1 MSTSQIEKL
10 KDEVVIPEGVTVT
23 KTKDMLSFVGP
34 LGKTYKSF
42 RSIPVDIEIIENK
55 IALKAQGERKRDY
68 AILHTARS
76 IIRNI
81 CEGLIEGYTI
91 KMKVV
96 FAHFPI
102 TVKVEG
108 KKILIENFQ
117 GERAPRETKI
127 VGNTKVVPKGEDV
140 ILTGE
145 VWTDITQTAAN
156 VELKTKVKNKDHR
169 VFLDGIYV
177 FEKKKGVRVLA
188 KFDVEST
195 KTVERTQSVGQAFC
209 PQRPRR

>member
-1 MSTSQIEKL
+1 MSTSQLEKMQ
-10 KDEVVIPEGVTVT
+10 DQVDIPEGVTVT
-23 KTKDMLSFVGP
+23 QNKNMLLFEGP
-34 LGKTYKSF
+34 LGKTYKNF
-42 RSIPVDIEIIENK
+42 RNIPVKIEIADGKVN
-55 IALKAQGERKRDY
+55 LKTIGERKRDY

-81 CEGLIEGYTI
+81 CEGLVEGYTI

-117 GERAPRETKI
+117 GERAPRSTHI
-127 VGNTKVVPKGEDV
+127 MGNTKVIPKGEDV

-156 VELKTKVKNKDHR
+156 IELKTKVKNKDHR

-177 FEKKKGVRVLA
+177 YEKKKGIE
-188 KFDVEST
+188 K
-195 KTVERTQSVGQAFC
+195 
-209 PQRPRR
+209 

>member
-1 MSTSQIEKL
+1 MSTSQLEKFQ
-10 KDEVVIPEGVTVT
+10 DQVDIPEGVKITQ
-23 KTKDMLSFVGP
+23 KKHMLTFVGP
-34 LGKTYKSF
+34 LGKTHKSF
-42 RSIPVDIEIIENK
+42 RSIPVTIELTDDK
-55 IALKAQGERKRDY
+55 VLLKAIGSRKRDY

-81 CEGLIEGYTI
+81 CEGLVIGYTI

-108 KKILIENFQ
+108 KEILIENFQ
-117 GERAPRETKI
+117 GERAPRKTYI

-156 VELKTKVKNKDHR
+156 IELKTKVKNKDHR
-169 VFLDGIYV
+169 VFLDGVYIY
-177 FEKKKGVRVLA
+177 ESKKGLD
-188 KFDVEST
+188 K
-195 KTVERTQSVGQAFC
+195 
-209 PQRPRR
+209 

>member
-1 MSTSQIEKL
+1 MSTNQLEKFQ
-10 KDEVVIPEGVTVT
+10 DEVVIPDGVTVT
-23 KTKDMLSFVGP
+23 QKKHMLSFVGP

-42 RSIPVDIEIIENK
+42 RKIPVNLEISENK
-55 IALKAQGERKRDY
+55 ILLTTINYKKRDY
-68 AILHTARS
+68 AILHAARS
-76 IIRNI
+76 VIRNI

-102 TVKVEG
+102 TVKVQG
-108 KKILIENFQ
+108 KDIIIENFQ
-117 GERAPRETKI
+117 GERAPRKTVI

-156 VELKTKVKNKDHR
+156 IELKTKVKNKDHR
-169 VFLDGIYV
+169 VFLDGIYA
-177 FEKKKGVRVLA
+177 FEKKKGIE
-188 KFDVEST
+188 K
-195 KTVERTQSVGQAFC
+195 
-209 PQRPRR
+209 

>member
-1 MSTSQIEKL
+1 MSTEQIDKFQ
-10 KDEVVIPEGVTVT
+10 DEVDIPEGITVT
-23 KTKDMLSFVGP
+23 LNKHMLGFVGP

-42 RSIPVDIEIIENK
+42 RSIPVNIKIVENK
-55 IALKAQGERKRDY
+55 VKLKTIYSKKRDY

-81 CEGLIEGYTI
+81 CEGLIVGYTI

-96 FAHFPI
+96 YAHFPI

-108 KKILIENFQ
+108 RKILIENFQ
-117 GERAPRETKI
+117 GERAPRITHI
-127 VGNTKVVPKGEDV
+127 VGNTKVIPKGEDV

-156 VELKTKVKNKDHR
+156 IELKTKVKNKDHR
-169 VFLDGIYV
+169 VFLDGIYA
-177 FEKKKGVRVLA
+177 FEKTKGLE
-188 KFDVEST
+188 K
-195 KTVERTQSVGQAFC
+195 
-209 PQRPRR
+209 

>member
-1 MSTSQIEKL
+1 MSTNQLEKFQ
-10 KDEVVIPEGVTVT
+10 DEVAIPEGVTIT
-23 KTKDMLSFVGP
+23 LNKHMLMFVGP
-34 LGKTYKSF
+34 LGKTHKSF
-42 RSIPVDIEIIENK
+42 RNIPVNIEIVEGK
-55 IALKAQGERKRDY
+55 VLLKAIGDRKKDY

-81 CEGLIEGYTI
+81 CEGLIDGYTI

-96 FAHFPI
+96 YAHFPI

-117 GERAPRETKI
+117 GERALRVTHI

-156 VELKTKVKNKDHR
+156 IELKTKVKNKDHR
-169 VFLDGIYV
+169 VFLDGVYT
-177 FEKKKGVRVLA
+177 FDKKKGLE
-188 KFDVEST
+188 K
-195 KTVERTQSVGQAFC
+195 
-209 PQRPRR
+209 

>member
-1 MSTSQIEKL
+1 MSTKQIEEF

-23 KTKDMLSFVGP
+23 LNKHMLHFVGP
-34 LGKTYKSF
+34 LGKTHKSF
-42 RSIPVDIEIIENK
+42 RSIPVSIEITEGK
-55 IALKAQGERKRDY
+55 ILLTAINSKKRDY

-81 CEGLIEGYTI
+81 CEGLITGYTI
-91 KMKVV
+91 KMKIV
-96 FAHFPI
+96 FSHFPI

-117 GERAPRETKI
+117 GERAPRSTNI
-127 VGNTKVVPKGEDV
+127 VGNTKVIPKGEDV

-156 VELKTKVKNKDHR
+156 IELTSKVKNKDHR

-177 FEKKKGVRVLA
+177 FEKKKGLD
-188 KFDVEST
+188 K
-195 KTVERTQSVGQAFC
+195 
-209 PQRPRR
+209 

>member
-1 MSTSQIEKL
+1 MSTSQLEKL
-10 KDEVVIPEGVTVT
+10 KDEVIVPEGVTVT
-23 KTKDMLSFVGP
+23 KTKHMLSFVGP
-34 LGKTYKSF
+34 LGKTFKSF
-42 RSIPVDIEIIENK
+42 RNIPVDIEIVENK
-55 IALKAQGERKRDY
+55 VTLKAQGERKRDY

-81 CEGLIEGYTI
+81 CEGLVEGYTI

-156 VELKTKVKNKDHR
+156 IELKTKVKNKDHR

-177 FEKKKGVRVLA
+177 FEKKKGLE
-188 KFDVEST
+188 K
-195 KTVERTQSVGQAFC
+195 
-209 PQRPRR
+209 

>member
-1 MSTSQIEKL
+1 MSTEQLEKFE
-10 KDEVVIPEGVTVT
+10 DTVEIPEGVTIT
-23 KTKDMLSFVGP
+23 QKKHMLQFQGP

-42 RSIPVDIEIIENK
+42 RSIPVDLEIKDNK
-55 IALKAQGERKRDY
+55 VHLKAQGKRKRDY
-68 AILHTARS
+68 SILHTARS

-81 CEGLIEGYTI
+81 CEGLVNGYTI

-108 KKILIENFQ
+108 KTVKIENFQ
-117 GERAPRETKI
+117 GERAPRTTTI
-127 VGNTKVVPKGEDV
+127 VGNTKVIPKGEDV

-156 VELKTKVKNKDHR
+156 IELHTKVKNKDHR
-169 VFLDGIYV
+169 VFLDGIYIT
-177 FEKKKGVRVLA
+177 EQKKGIE
-188 KFDVEST
+188 K
-195 KTVERTQSVGQAFC
+195 
-209 PQRPRR
+209 

>member
-1 MSTSQIEKL
+1 MSTEQIQKFE
-10 KDEVVIPEGVTVT
+10 EIVEIPEGVTVT
-23 KTKDMLSFVGP
+23 QKKHMLQFQGP
-34 LGKTYKSF
+34 LGKTFKSF
-42 RSIPVDIEIIENK
+42 RSIPVDIQVNDGK
-55 IALKAQGERKRDY
+55 IHLKAQGNRKRDY
-68 AILHTARS
+68 SILHTSRS

-108 KKILIENFQ
+108 KTVKIENFQ
-117 GERAPRETKI
+117 GERAARTTKI
-127 VGNTKVVPKGEDV
+127 VGNTKVSPKGEDV

-156 VELKTKVKNKDHR
+156 IELHTKVKNKDHR
-169 VFLDGIYV
+169 VFLDGIYIY
-177 FEKKKGVRVLA
+177 EKKKGIE
-188 KFDVEST
+188 K
-195 KTVERTQSVGQAFC
+195 
-209 PQRPRR
+209 